1 MRLKFRT
8 GKTRLEKKRDRLTV
22 GTLLLALI
30 QLSGCIGMAGG
41 PYPPPRAPGAERS
54 SYGNSQRGADGD
66 SREAQR
72 LRRIITPLVRA
83 MDRPC
88 PPNELRVGLVR
99 HNEINAANAGGC
111 QFYVT
116 TELLQRASDDQL
128 RGVMAHEI
136 AHEDLGHVAKAQVL
150 GAGLSAG
157 VAFLEQL
164 LPGSSAL
171 TPLAGTLIARGYGRS
186 EEYAADR
193 HAIEILRR
201 AGYPKEIMIDAL
213 SWIRGAGG
221 DGGGGF
227 FSTHPALD
235 DRIAEL
241 RRFG

>member
-1 MRLKFRT
+1 M
-8 GKTRLEKKRDRLTV
+8 KTRVENEIERRRLTV
-22 GTLLLALI
+22 GALLLALI
-30 QLSGCIGMAGG
+30 QLSGCIGIAAAPSPG
-41 PYPPPRAPGAERS
+41 PRAPRADTYYNADTR
-54 SYGNSQRGADGD
+54 RGAGGD
-66 SREAQR
+66 SWEAQR

-88 PPNELRVGLVR
+88 PLDDLRVGLVR
-99 HNEINAANAGGC
+99 QSEINAANAGGC

-116 TELLQRASDDQL
+116 TALLQRASDDQL

-150 GAGLSAG
+150 GAGISAG
-157 VAFLEQL
+157 VALLEQL

-171 TPLAGTLIARGYGRS
+171 TPLAGTLIARSYGRS

-193 HAIEILRR
+193 HAIEILKR
-201 AGYPKEIMIDAL
+201 AGYPKEIMIDTL
-213 SWIRGAGG
+213 SWIRRAGS
-221 DGGGGF
+221 DSSGGF
-227 FSTHPALD
+227 LSTHPALD